1 MKILLRLLT
10 IFIIVSVN
18 TVFSQTVH
26 QYFQDGIVVF
36 QLKNSVRAIPSS
48 QKNVDHRQVDLFS
61 EYLKHFEIE
70 GVKRLHPTIN
80 DAALVR
86 TYQIN
91 LANLKDVD
99 AVIKTLEKHPD
110 IEYAELKELPETT
123 LTPNDPLLNQQWY
136 LNRID
141 AELAWDLS
149 TGNANVVVA
158 VTDNAINV
166 DHPDL
171 INKMVAGYDVVDQD
185 TDPRGCGSNS
195 GFHGSHVSGIVG
207 AETNNNLGISSIGN
221 KVSIM
226 PIKIGNCNGSLVAAY
241 DGIIWAADN
250 GADIINMSWGGGG
263 QSNYGQNVC
272 TYAWNQGSILIAAA
286 GNNNQSNQFFPAA
299 YNNVVSVASSN
310 GGDQK
315 SGFSQYGTWIDIT
328 APGSAI
334 LSTDEQ
340 SGYANA
346 QGTSMASPLVA
357 GLVGL
362 MKSYAF
368 NATNTQIIDC
378 LLSSADNI
386 DTQNPSYIGQL
397 GAGRINALAAMN
409 CVGAYLF
416 PDDAAITAIINPQES
431 VCGVA
436 FTPQVEITN
445 MGSDPLTSADITY
458 NWNGIPQTISWSGNL
473 ASMQSEII
481 PLPVQNSQNG
491 TFTFEA
497 VSSMPNGVADMNTA
511 NDQSSRTFTIQ
522 PYGQLVDLDLQM
534 DCFGS
539 EITWE
544 IIDNSSGSPIVV
556 YDGGGYADVNGGELI
571 NEQVCLSA
579 GCYTFVIYD
588 EFGDGLNGSS
598 ANSCSVDGD
607 YQLVDAS
614 GTVLFEMTAQNGDF
628 GSSAQHE
635 FCVINPN
642 NPNDAGIASIVFP
655 SGIVC
660 EPIFQPQVLLK
671 NYGNDP
677 LTSVTINYQTVGGLQ
692 TFAWTGNL
700 AFNQTEV
707 VTLPQTVTGSGTVT
721 ITASTSNPNN
731 VADSAPL
738 NDGNQA
744 TYEETINA
752 ASLPFVEDFETDV
765 FASGEWRIENP
776 DEDITWEL
784 ATVDGITPGTQAAK
798 MDLFS
803 YNNIDQRDAMISPKI
818 SLVGYAS
825 AEMTFDHAYRRL
837 NPSTND
843 TLIIYVSSDCGQTWI
858 REFVEAENGSGS
870 LATATTSVNL
880 FTPSIPQDWC
890 FGGGAGSDCFV
901 IDLNAY
907 LGQDILV
914 KFETY
919 KAEDDGNNI
928 YIDNINITGEI
939 DPNFI
944 VANFGIDNYSICAG
958 ETANFS
964 DQSTGFIDAW
974 NWTFE
979 GGSLESSSSQNPSVR
994 FDNPGIYD
1002 INLEVSNAQGVS
1014 TSSTSIIV
1022 LAAPSEPNIIQLG
1035 NTLNVSL
1042 ESGETAE
1049 WSFGGEVVDF
1059 GSVIEMIEPGTYTVN
1074 VSTANGC
1081 ENSSSKTFSSSVA
1094 LEDAYTIYPN
1104 PTNGILNIA
1113 FGGYDDAINIGVYD
1127 ALGRKIIDTDN
1138 FDTSQLTQLDLSN
1151 FAAGTYSVVFMSND
1165 ERITAKIVVY

>member
-1 MKILLRLLT
+1 MKIILRLLT
-10 IFIIVSVN
+10 IIIIVSGH
-18 TVFSQTVH
+18 TVFSQTLH
-26 QYFQDGIVVF
+26 QYYQDGIVVF
-36 QLKNSVRAIPSS
+36 QLKNSAKVIPSS
-48 QKNVDHRQVDLFS
+48 EKYVDHNKVDLFS
-61 EYLKHFEIE
+61 QYLKHFEIVD
-70 GVKRLHPTIN
+70 VKRLHPTIN
-80 DAALVR
+80 DPALVR

-91 LANLKDVD
+91 LSNIKDVD
-99 AVIKTLEKHPD
+99 AVINTLEKHPD
-110 IEYAELKELPETT
+110 IAYAELKELPETT

-141 AELAWDLS
+141 AELAWDIS
-149 TGNANVVVA
+149 TGNSNVVVA

-171 INKMVAGYDVVDQD
+171 TNKMVAGYDAVDQD
-185 TDPRGCGSNS
+185 NDPRGCGSNT

-207 AETNNNLGISSIGN
+207 AETNNNLGVSSIGN
-221 KVSIM
+221 LVSIM
-226 PIKIGNCNGSLVAAY
+226 PVKIGNCNGSLVAAY

-250 GADIINMSWGGGG
+250 DADIINMSWGGGG

-286 GNNNQSNQFFPAA
+286 GNNNQSNEFFPAA
-299 YNNVVSVASSN
+299 YDNVVSVASSN
-310 GGDQK
+310 GSDQK
-315 SGFSQYGTWIDIT
+315 SGFSQYGSWIDIT

-334 LSTDEQ
+334 LSTDAQ
-340 SGYANA
+340 SGYATT

-368 NATNTQIIDC
+368 NATNTQIINC

-386 DTQNPSYIGQL
+386 DSQNPSYIGQL
-397 GAGRINALAAMN
+397 GSGRINALAAMT
-409 CVGAYLF
+409 CVGAYLY
-416 PDDAAITAIINPQES
+416 PDDASITAIINPIES
-431 VCGVA
+431 VCGTT
-436 FTPQVEITN
+436 FIPEVELTN
-445 MGSDPLTSADITY
+445 MGADPLTSAEITF

-473 ASMQSEII
+473 ASTQSEII
-481 PLPVQNSQNG
+481 QLPVQNSQNG
-491 TFTFEA
+491 TFTFE
-497 VSSMPNGVADMNTA
+497 VFSSLPNGVTDMNTS
-511 NDQSSRTFTIQ
+511 NDQATRTFTIQ
-522 PYGQLVDLDLQM
+522 PYGQLVDLQLEM

-544 IIDNSSGSPIVV
+544 IIDNSSGTPVV
-556 YDGGGYADVNGGELI
+556 VRDGGGYADITGGEFI
-571 NEQVCLSA
+571 SEEICLSP
-579 GCYTFVIYD
+579 GCYTFAIYD

-607 YQLVDAS
+607 YRLVNAN
-614 GTVLFEMTAQNGDF
+614 GTVLFEMTAQNGAF
-628 GSSAQHE
+628 GNSAQHE
-635 FCVINPN
+635 FCVIDSN
-642 NPNDAGIASIVFP
+642 NPNDAGIASIVYP

-660 EPIFQPQVLLK
+660 EPTFQPQVLLK

-692 TFAWTGNL
+692 SFAWTGNL

-721 ITASTSNPNN
+721 IIASTSNPNN
-731 VADSAPL
+731 MSDSAPL

-752 ASLPFVEDFETDV
+752 VSLPFIEDFETDV

-776 DEDITWEL
+776 DNDITWEL

-803 YNNIDQRDAMISPKI
+803 YNNSDQRDAIISPKI
-818 SLVGYAS
+818 SLIGYAS

-843 TLIIYVSSDCGQTWI
+843 TLIIYVSSDCGQTWN

-870 LATATTSVNL
+870 LATASTSVNL
-880 FTPSIPQDWC
+880 FTPSVPQDWC

-964 DQSTGFIDAW
+964 DLSTGSIDAW
-974 NWTFE
+974 NWSFE
-979 GGSLESSSSQNPSVR
+979 GGSPESSSAQNPSVR
-994 FDNPGIYD
+994 YDVPGIYD
-1002 INLEVSNAQGVS
+1002 VNLEISNAQSVS
-1014 TSSTSIIV
+1014 TKSTSIIV
-1022 LAAPSEPNIIQLG
+1022 LAAPSLPNIIQLG
-1035 NTLNVSL
+1035 NNLSVSL

-1049 WSFGGEVVDF
+1049 WSFGGETVGF
-1059 GSVIEMIEPGTYTVN
+1059 GPTIAMGEDGTYTVT
-1074 VSTANGC
+1074 VSSANGC
-1081 ENSSSKTFSSSVA
+1081 ENSGSKIFSSSVA
-1094 LEDAYTIYPN
+1094 LEDAYSIFPN

-1113 FGGYDDAINIGVYD
+1113 FGGYSDPINIGVFD

-1138 FDTSQLTQLDLSN
+1138 FDTSQITQLDLSK